1 MIRSGDYRRCLR
13 MCLGFRGRKAT
24 ISAYPSALSLGNPV
38 KSSDASVTG
47 WIGQLKVG
55 NHEAAQKLW
64 SRYFQKLVRL
74 ARARLGGFPRRAV
87 DEEDVALTA
96 FDSFCRGAANGRF
109 PKLSDRNELW
119 HLLIVITARKVID
132 VRQHETRQKRGAGA
146 VQGESAFLGAVSE
159 AGSNPGI
166 EQVVGPEP
174 TPAFAA
180 QVAEQTRRL
189 LKALPNEAL
198 RDVALW
204 KMEGDSIEE
213 IAEKLGCSTRTVD
226 RKLDVI
232 RSIWKE
238 KE

>member
-1 MIRSGDYRRCLR
+1 MSH
-13 MCLGFRGRKAT
+13 
-24 ISAYPSALSLGNPV
+24 
-38 KSSDASVTG
+38 DASVTG
-47 WIGQLKVG
+47 WIGQLKAG
-55 NHEAAQKLW
+55 SSEAAQQLW
-64 SRYFQKLVRL
+64 KRYFPKLVRL
-74 ARARLGGFPRRAV
+74 ARARLGGFRRRAV

-96 FDSFCRGAANGRF
+96 FDSFCRGAASGRF
-109 PKLSDRNELW
+109 PRLSDRNELW

-132 VRQHETRQKRGAGA
+132 VRQHETRQKRGGGA
-146 VQGESAFLGAVSE
+146 VQGESAFLDAVSE
-159 AGSNPGI
+159 AVSKPGI

-180 QVAEQTRRL
+180 EVAEHARRL
-189 LKALPNEAL
+189 LEVLPNQVL
-198 RDVALW
+198 RDVAVW

-232 RSIWKE
+232 RGIWKE

>member
-1 MIRSGDYRRCLR
+1 M
-13 MCLGFRGRKAT
+13 
-24 ISAYPSALSLGNPV
+24 LSN
-38 KSSDASVTG
+38 ASVTG
-47 WIGQLKVG
+47 WIGQLKAG
-55 NHEAAQKLW
+55 SSEAAQQLW
-64 SRYFQKLVRL
+64 KRYFPKLVRL
-74 ARARLGGFPRRAV
+74 ARARLGGFRRRAV

-96 FDSFCRGAANGRF
+96 FDSFCRGAASGRF

-132 VRQHETRQKRGAGA
+132 VRQHETRQKRGGGA
-146 VQGESAFLGAVSE
+146 VQGESAFLDAVSE
-159 AGSNPGI
+159 AVSKPGI

-180 QVAEQTRRL
+180 EVAEQTRRRL
-189 LKALPNEAL
+189 EALPDQVL

-204 KMEGDSIEE
+204 KMEGYGVEE
-213 IAEKLGCSTRTVD
+213 IAERLGCSTRTVD

>member
-1 MIRSGDYRRCLR
+1 MW
-13 MCLGFRGRKAT
+13 
-24 ISAYPSALSLGNPV
+24 
-38 KSSDASVTG
+38 SDASVTG
-47 WIGQLKVG
+47 WIGQLKAG
-55 NHEAAQKLW
+55 NHKAAQQLW
-64 SRYFQKLVRL
+64 NRYFPKLVRL
-74 ARARLGGFPRRAV
+74 ARARLGAFRRRAV

-132 VRQHETRQKRGAGA
+132 VRQHETRQKRGEGA
-146 VQGESAFLGAVSE
+146 VRGESAFLDAVSE
-159 AGSNPGI
+159 AGSNLGI

-174 TPAFAA
+174 SPAFAA
-180 QVAEQTRRL
+180 EVAEQTRRL
-189 LKALPNEAL
+189 LEALPNEVL
-198 RDVALW
+198 RDVAVW